1 MAKTKKS
8 YLPLKTTKDLRRT
21 MGRHYLLA
29 RYHRWWG
36 RPLKR
41 PLAWVT
47 SGAPVEILR
56 VFGIYTVY
64 PENYGAVCGTA
75 RASLPLC
82 QEAENRGYGQD
93 LCSYARSNLGAVYR
107 PQLAPAGGLP
117 APDLLVTCNNIC
129 GTVLK
134 WYEVLARHYRVPLL
148 IIDTPFVA
156 EDGELPKHAV
166 EYVRG
171 QLLEMVAALERLTG
185 RKFDAASL
193 EKHLLL
199 SREVV
204 ELWREI
210 RYLCRSRPSPLNIP
224 DLFLHLAPIVVARGT
239 KGAVAYYRKLLA
251 EVKERVRKGV
261 AAVPG
266 ERYRLLWDNIAI
278 WPRLFSFF
286 KTFTEKG
293 ACFVVD
299 TYTGGW
305 AVEMYPGE
313 DLLESLA
320 RTYTG
325 IFLNQGI
332 DYRARDMIRL
342 IEEFAVD
349 GFVMHSNRSCKPYS
363 LVQEEIRRRVT
374 AATGVPG
381 LLVEADMTDPRAY
394 AEEQVHTRVQAFL
407 EALQSR

>member
-1 MAKTKKS
+1 MSTKTKS
-8 YLPLKTTKDLRRT
+8 YLPLKTTGQLRRT
-21 MGRHYLLA
+21 MEKHYLFA

-36 RPLKR
+36 RPLKK

-82 QEAENRGYGQD
+82 QEAENRGYVQD
-93 LCSYARSNLGAVYR
+93 LCSYARSNLGAVFR
-107 PQLAPAGGLP
+107 PEIAPAGGLP
-117 APDLLVTCNNIC
+117 APDLLVACNNIC

-134 WYEVLARHYRVPLL
+134 WYEVLARHYRVPLF

-156 EDGELPKHAV
+156 GNGGPPAHAV
-166 EYVRG
+166 DYVQG
-171 QLLEMVAALERLTG
+171 QLREMITGLEKLTG
-185 RKFDAASL
+185 RRFSAASL
-193 EKHLLL
+193 ERHLLL
-199 SREVV
+199 SWEVV

-210 RYLCRSRPSPLNIP
+210 RYLCRNRPSPLNIP
-224 DLFLHLAPIVVARGT
+224 DMFLHLAPIVVMRGT

-251 EVKERVRKGV
+251 EVKERVQKGV
-261 AAVPG
+261 AAVSG
-266 ERYRLLWDNIAI
+266 EKYRLLWDNIAI
-278 WPRLFSFF
+278 WPRLFGFF
-286 KTFTEKG
+286 KTFSEKG

-299 TYTGGW
+299 TYAGGW
-305 AVEMYPGE
+305 AVEIFPGE
-313 DLLESLA
+313 PLESVA
-320 RTYTG
+320 RIYTG

-332 DYRARDMIRL
+332 AYRVRDMVRL

-363 LVQEEIRRRVT
+363 LIQEEIRRRVT

-394 AEEQVHTRVQAFL
+394 AEEQVRTRVQAFL